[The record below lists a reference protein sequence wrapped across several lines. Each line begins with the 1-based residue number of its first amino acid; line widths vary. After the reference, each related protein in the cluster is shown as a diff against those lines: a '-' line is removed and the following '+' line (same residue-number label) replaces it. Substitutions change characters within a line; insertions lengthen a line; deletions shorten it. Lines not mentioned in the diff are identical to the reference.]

1 MLSISLAIGPVESN
15 LQTDERLTFDGIE
28 TILNR
33 LVTATNTLF
42 IVHLNA
48 IAEHPHYLGALEEDD
63 DEDEDGLPD
72 NVTKLN
78 KDKD

>member
-48 IAEHPHYLGALEEDD
+48 IAEHPHYLGSIDD
-63 DEDEDGLPD
+63 DEEDEDGLPD
-72 NVTKLN
+72 NVTKIN

>member
-48 IAEHPHYLGALEEDD
+48 IAEHPHYLGAIEEDD

>member
-48 IAEHPHYLGALEEDD
+48 IAEHPHYLGAIQEDD
-63 DEDEDGLPD
+63 DEAEDGLPD

>member
-1 MLSISLAIGPVESN
+1 MLVISLAIGPVESN

-48 IAEHPHYLGALEEDD
+48 IAEHPHYLGAIEEDD
-63 DEDEDGLPD
+63 EAEDGLPD

>member
-48 IAEHPHYLGALEEDD
+48 IAEHPNYLGPIEDE

-72 NVTKLN
+72 NVTKIN

>member
-48 IAEHPHYLGALEEDD
+48 IAEHPHYLGAIEDD
-63 DEDEDGLPD
+63 EDEDEDGLPD